1 MGKRD
6 LTNINEKL
14 DKILFFMGT
23 TEQHFKELNGT
34 IKRHEAQFVIQEKKL
49 NEICKNFD
57 TKVDNVEKIALGNR
71 GQLIKYGG
79 IAIGISILIGLT
91 GFALTCKNLFFP

>member
-1 MGKRD
+1 MGQRD

-49 NEICKNFD
+49 TEICNAFD
-57 TKVDNVEKIALGNR
+57 TKVDNVEKIALGNK

-79 IAIGISILIGLT
+79 IAIGLSLVFALG